1 MDILQTDIKFLK
13 GVGPM
18 RAKWLGD
25 ELQIFTLRDLL
36 YHFPYK
42 YIDRSVVHRVADLM
56 DGMPYVQLK
65 GQIVA
70 KNVEGA
76 GRIYSTPPH
85 RNGTHSSPTARGRWN
100 LSGSGVSS

>member
-70 KNVEGA
+70 KNVEGT
-76 GRIYSTPPH
+76 GRKERLTALFSD
-85 RNGTHSSPTARGRWN
+85 GTGTVELVWFRASS
-100 LSGSGVSS
+100 